1 VAVPGSKRLAWTV
14 LSGLSAVAAG
24 ALARR
29 LVKLSWRALTGREL
43 PPEDDSRSTSLGEA
57 VAWAAGVGAAAGV
70 ARVMSRQA
78 AATVWKK
85 SVGEPP
91 PGDEKQV

>member
-1 VAVPGSKRLAWTV
+1 MAVPGSKRLGWTI

-24 ALARR
+24 ALARQ
-29 LVKLSWRALTGREL
+29 LVKLTWRAFTGREL
-43 PPEDDSRSTSLGEA
+43 PPEDDKQSTSLGEA

-78 AATVWKK
+78 AAAVWEK

-91 PGDEKQV
+91 PGDDKKV

>member
-1 VAVPGSKRLAWTV
+1 VAVPGSKRLGWTV

-24 ALARR
+24 ALARQ
-29 LVKLSWRALTGREL
+29 LVKLAWRAMTGREL
-43 PPEDDSRSTSLGEA
+43 PPEDESQSTSLGEA
-57 VAWAAGVGAAAGV
+57 VAWAAGVGAAAGI

-78 AATVWKK
+78 AAAVWTK

-91 PGDEKQV
+91 PGDDKQV